1 MKTYFKILFITVS
14 IQILGFLMMKL
25 IDNISIAGG
34 KESTVFPFWFLA
46 ISIFIS
52 TVLWIILPILWCKT
66 KKGKIAAIIF
76 LPTNY
81 TWLVIILAVIKLVG
95 VIFNSL
101 DGIPDNFG

>member
-14 IQILGFLMMKL
+14 IQFLGFLIMKL
-25 IDNISIAGG
+25 ADNILAAAGKG
-34 KESTVFPFWFLA
+34 STVLPFWFLA
-46 ISIFIS
+46 VSVFVS
-52 TVLWIILPILWCKT
+52 TVLGIVLPVLWCKT

-81 TWLVIILAVIKLVG
+81 TWLVIILAVVKLVG
-95 VIFNSL
+95 VIFNAL

>member
-1 MKTYFKILFITVS
+1 MRNGVK
-14 IQILGFLMMKL
+14 Q
-25 IDNISIAGG
+25 
-34 KESTVFPFWFLA
+34 
-46 ISIFIS
+46 
-52 TVLWIILPILWCKT
+52 

-101 DGIPDNFG
+101 DDIPDNFG